1 MDIVLMLLVHYGA
14 RVQNDVTC
22 CWPIKMQAAIKRR
35 ILFCDVAN
43 SLLQLT
49 TPCRVQR
56 ICSDK
61 RNIFGIFR
69 AVNINTVLLRY
80 RTPCNYRKS
89 VLPPSSQLMFCRWR
103 QHVLPKH
110 YYLSTKLHD
119 TIPEISY
126 LQKGNWSVLDIRY
139 ESICLDDWSK
149 LRKLVPGGQG
159 IPVGNGTWDLP
170 NTEQKGQP
178 PYLLVQNTRLCN
190 NRTVPK
196 AR

>member
-1 MDIVLMLLVHYGA
+1 
-14 RVQNDVTC
+14 
-22 CWPIKMQAAIKRR
+22 MQAVIERG

-43 SLLQLT
+43 SLLQPR

-56 ICSDK
+56 ICNK
-61 RNIFGIFR
+61 RNMIFDIFR
-69 AVNINTVLLRY
+69 LVNINIVLLRY
-80 RTPCNYRKS
+80 RTPCNYRKD
-89 VLPPSSQLMFCRWR
+89 VLPPSSQLIFCRWR

-126 LQKGNWSVLDIRY
+126 LQKRNWSVLGLQY
-139 ESICLDDWSK
+139 EGVCLDDWGK

-178 PYLLVQNTRLCN
+178 PYHCVQNTRLCN
-190 NRTVPK
+190 DRTVPK